1 MMKYLTVTGKIN
13 INKYGKKELIYDEEI
28 LKFIYELNFNISVLN
43 FDKKLDLRSLK
54 KSSGLIM
61 TGGGDIYKYSKKKN
75 DKYRD
80 NLEIK
85 LFNYFKKKNKPIL
98 AICRGYQLI
107 MDTYNCQISKKK
119 GHVRTTHDL
128 NISKSRFLKLKKVRV
143 NSYHKF
149 SVFDVPNQFNKI
161 SLHKDK
167 SVEISEHKSKKIICL
182 MFHPERKINKKKEI
196 IKNFKSFFK

>member
-1 MMKYLTVTGKIN
+1 
-13 INKYGKKELIYDEEI
+13 
-28 LKFIYELNFNISVLN
+28 
-43 FDKKLDLRSLK
+43 
-54 KSSGLIM
+54 M

-80 NLEIK
+80 NFEIK

-107 MDTYNCQISKKK
+107 MDIYNCQISKNR
-119 GHVRTTHDL
+119 GHVRTTHNL

-149 SVFDVPNQFNKI
+149 SVFDVPNQFEKI

-167 SVEISEHKSKKIICL
+167 SVEISEHKSKRIICL
-182 MFHPERKINKKKEI
+182 MFHPERKINQKKEI